1 MKCKFYHVTQI
12 LGYLAKPEHYR
23 LGHLY
28 SLTLK
33 CHYLLSYFTL
43 VKCKVKYNFVY

>member
-1 MKCKFYHVTQI
+1 MQCKFCQVTQL
-12 LGYLAKPEHYR
+12 LGYLAKPEHYK
-23 LGHLY
+23 LVYVY

-33 CHYLLSYFTL
+33 CHYLLSHFTL